1 MQTLD
6 IHRPGMPDL
15 QFALLVTALCTS
27 RLPDL
32 NIPEAL
38 RTRIF
43 DRCWVLLHDSPPPRK
58 PELRVLDLR
67 PWTEV
72 TLDAMIETIRSVLTE
87 AGITTL
93 VWDHPPSEPTR
104 ISTPEAQPLID
115 RFEQLYPRPSRASG
129 AAGRDPMQ
137 AAPDRLHGHGPDI
150 RQVIGEL
157 AALMAAVPT
166 ALKRGA
172 ADIAASGKDAE
183 VADMV
188 RKGAEVM
195 RDSGA
200 LYLTWARHY
209 AALAEGDS
217 EAAEAADETEFGV

>member
-27 RLPDL
+27 RLPTL

-43 DRCWVLLHDSPPPRK
+43 DRCWVLLHDGPPPRK
-58 PELRVLDLR
+58 PEQRVLDLR

-72 TLDAMIETIRSVLTE
+72 TLEAMIETIRSVLTE

-93 VWDHPPSEPTR
+93 VWDHPPSEPTW

-115 RFEQLYPRPSRASG
+115 RFEQRYPQPSLASG
-129 AAGRDPMQ
+129 AAGGDPMR
-137 AAPDRLHGHGPDI
+137 AVPDRLHGHGPDI
-150 RQVIGEL
+150 RQVIEEL
-157 AALMAAVPT
+157 AALMAVVPT

-172 ADIAASGKDAE
+172 ADMAASGNDAE

-200 LYLTWARHY
+200 LYLMWARHY

-217 EAAEAADETEFGV
+217 AAADAADETEFGV